1 MQHNSVKIE
10 CWCKPAPFTEAFWLF
25 VSRLR
30 AGLAGFVFGVALFA
44 SGGDSAAQQDAS
56 FAIQIPVAIIKAERD
71 RPLPISRLNAV
82 PGDAGVR
89 GAELAV
95 KDNNTTGK
103 FTKQSFSLKR
113 YDLPKSGDP
122 AALIEQIASDGMG
135 VVFVDASAERL
146 LALADAARGRP
157 MLLLNLDATD
167 TRLREEDCRANVA
180 HIAPSRAMLTD
191 ALAQLLVLKKWT
203 RWLLISGAKPNDKAF
218 ADSVRRSA
226 KKFGARIVAEKQYA
240 QTDASAQTDSGHAQ
254 VQQQMAVFTQ
264 ISTEHD
270 VIIVADE
277 SEIFGPYVA
286 YRSWS
291 PRPVA
296 GTSGLMPMSWHPAHE
311 QWGATQIQNRFFTLA
326 GRVMTPLDF
335 HGWLAA
341 RAVGEAATRTNSGA
355 FAAIRDYLLGPD
367 FGVAAFKGQKV
378 SFRPWDL
385 QMRQPIALAT
395 SELPVSW
402 SPQTGF
408 LHQGSELDTLGIDAP
423 ESKCKLR

>member
-1 MQHNSVKIE
+1 M
-10 CWCKPAPFTEAFWLF
+10 FWLF
-25 VSRLR
+25 DSLLR
-30 AGLAGFVFGVALFA
+30 RGLLAFVFGVSLAAL
-44 SGGDSAAQQDAS
+44 GRGPAAQTAQPDGGVA
-56 FAIQIPVAIIKAERD
+56 AQIPIAIIKAERD

-95 KDNNTTGK
+95 KDNNTTGR

-113 YDLPKSGDP
+113 YDLPKSGDA
-122 AALIEQIASDGMG
+122 AALIEQIANEGTSLVLVDG
-135 VVFVDASAERL
+135 SAERL
-146 LALADAARGRP
+146 IALADAARGKP
-157 MLLLNLDATD
+157 LLLFNLGASDA
-167 TRLREEDCRANVA
+167 RLREEDCRANVI

-191 ALAQLLVLKKWT
+191 ALAQFLVLKKWT
-203 RWLLISGAKPNDKAF
+203 RWFLISGANQDDKAY
-218 ADSVRRSA
+218 ADAVRNSA
-226 KKFGARIVAEKQYA
+226 KKFGARIVAEKLYA
-240 QTDASAQTDSGHAQ
+240 DSDATTRTDTGHTQ

-270 VIIVADE
+270 VIVVADE
-277 SEIFGPYVA
+277 SEIFGPFVA

-296 GTSGLMPMSWHPAHE
+296 GTSGLVPMSWHAAHE

-341 RAVGEAATRTNSGA
+341 RAVGEAATRTKSGA
-355 FAAIRDYLLGPD
+355 FGAIRDYLLGSD

-378 SFRPWDL
+378 SVRPWDL
-385 QMRQPIALAT
+385 QLRQPIAVAT
-395 SELPVSW
+395 TELPVSW
-402 SPQTGF
+402 SPQPGF
-408 LHQGSELDTLGIDAP
+408 LHQRSELDTLGIDAP